1 MHLIPSILFALLLC
15 ACSTDREMGR
25 DAASAM
31 GAGGYVAFQ
40 RNAQPDTAA
49 LFYWRSH
56 WRLYHPTMGT
66 ERLETFTDPNQMP
79 LACVLSL
86 SDALGPIQWIQV
98 PTNNQEP
105 LLTNGCLPRAIREAR
120 LGGGGIVEE
129 TNHARYYVQ

>member
-1 MHLIPSILFALLLC
+1 MRFLPCIFCALLLC
-15 ACSTDREMGR
+15 ACSTDREMGK

-40 RNAQPDTAA
+40 RNAKPDSAA
-49 LFYWRSH
+49 LFYWRGH

-66 ERLETFTDPNQMP
+66 EKLEACTDPWQMP

-86 SDALGPIQWIQV
+86 PDASCPILWMQV
-98 PTNNQEP
+98 PTTNQEP

-120 LGGGGIVEE
+120 LDGGGIAEE
-129 TNHARYYVQ
+129 QNHARYVH